1 MRQRRVPQEDENHVI
16 EILAEAERLRRKQA
30 EAYEARIVA
39 LKTLLSEVYNL
50 KEVDE
55 DMRRKILSAVHEG

>member
-1 MRQRRVPQEDENHVI
+1 MI